1 MEPSPSQGR
10 SCATESQS
18 RAHSC
23 CHVVL
28 TPHILLIPRC
38 PTTAAGRQRT
48 PPTQRTGCSPAT
60 REILCCCFP
69 LSAGMRT
76 QPRQRCLSPTSRR
89 AVLERL
95 LQQHRHLHSQ
105 DRTQPSSHV
114 PPFSTTTDSSFI
126 LNNAQLNCNHKS
138 LSRRY
143 VPWFLGSS
151 HFPLSCF
158 CCCYNN
164 QKLTLCSINLKA
176 FRREKKQTAQ

>member
-1 MEPSPSQGR
+1 M
-10 SCATESQS
+10 
-18 RAHSC
+18 
-23 CHVVL
+23 
-28 TPHILLIPRC
+28 
-38 PTTAAGRQRT
+38 
-48 PPTQRTGCSPAT
+48 
-60 REILCCCFP
+60 
-69 LSAGMRT
+69 
-76 QPRQRCLSPTSRR
+76 
-89 AVLERL
+89 LERL

-176 FRREKKQTAQ
+176 FRRKKKNRLHSRKKGSANTAMLSALVLAPAYEKSSTADFFSLHPSPPISSQQQPVVSTV